1 MIPNYDVDLFADD
14 ALAQPYE
21 HYRRLRDLGPVVWL
35 SAHDLYAVTRYAD
48 VRSVLENPEVFC
60 SGQGVGFNDFINAVG
75 PGTTL
80 MSDGEQHRRLRSV
93 ILRPL
98 TPKAMAQL
106 RPHAQ
111 ILADRLAD
119 ELVARGAFDAVSE
132 LAEVLPATWVP
143 ELLGW
148 PDDAR
153 DRLINWG
160 SANFDA
166 LGPPNDRTD
175 AAGAGLMEMANYARH
190 LAQTTLPEGSMAAGI
205 LAASSRGEI
214 DPAQCPLAIIDYL
227 APSLDTTISALGN
240 AIWLFAT
247 HPHQWQ
253 LLRQDHDR
261 VKHAFNEVLR
271 METPISSFTRVTTR
285 DTEIDGVEVPVD
297 ARVMVSY
304 ASANRDERQWDD
316 ADAFDITRNSAGHI
330 AFGYGDHACAGMGLA
345 RLEGAAVLGALVER
359 VERFELTAPPVR
371 KLNNLIRSFASLPT
385 AVHPTVTEYQSNKI
399 GSR

>member
-1 MIPNYDVDLFADD
+1 MIPTYDVDLFADD
-14 ALAQPYE
+14 ALAEPYE

-35 SAHDLYAVTRYAD
+35 SAHDIYAVARYAD

-60 SGQGVGFNDFINAVG
+60 SGQGVGFNDFINAIG
-75 PGTTL
+75 LGTTL
-80 MSDGEQHRRLRSV
+80 MSDGEQHQRLRSV

-98 TPKAMAQL
+98 TPKALAQL
-106 RPHAQ
+106 RPKAQ
-111 ILADRLAD
+111 ALADRLAD
-119 ELVARGAFDAVSE
+119 QLVTLGVFDAVPD
-132 LAEVLPATWVP
+132 LAEVLPSTWVP

-153 DRLINWG
+153 ERLIDWG
-160 SANFDA
+160 GANFDA
-166 LGPPNDRTD
+166 LGPPNARAD
-175 AAGAGLMEMANYARH
+175 AAGAGLMEMANYASH

-205 LAASSRGEI
+205 LVAAARGEL
-214 DPAQCPLAIIDYL
+214 DQAQCPLAIIDYL

-247 HPHQWQ
+247 HPHQWE
-253 LLRQDHDR
+253 LLRRDHDR

-271 METPISSFTRVTTR
+271 METPISSFTRVTTQPI
-285 DTEIDGVEVPVD
+285 EIDGVEVPAG

-304 ASANRDERQWDD
+304 ASANRDERHWDD
-316 ADAFDITRNSAGHI
+316 ADVFDIARNSAGQI

-385 AVHPTVTEYQSNKI
+385 AVYPTAT
-399 GSR
+399 GSRSSKTGKR

>member
-1 MIPNYDVDLFADD
+1 MIPTDDVDLFADD
-14 ALAQPYE
+14 ALAEPYE

-35 SAHDLYAVTRYAD
+35 SAHDLYAVARYAD
-48 VRSVLENPEVFC
+48 VRSVLDNPEVFC
-60 SGQGVGFNDFINAVG
+60 SGQGVGFNDLINTVG
-75 PGTTL
+75 LGTTL
-80 MSDGEQHRRLRSV
+80 MSDGDQHRRLRSV

-98 TPKAMAQL
+98 TPKALAQL
-106 RPHAQ
+106 RPEAQ
-111 ILADRLAD
+111 ALADQLAD
-119 ELVARGAFDAVSE
+119 ELVMRGTFDAVSD
-132 LAEVLPATWVP
+132 LAEVLPSNWVP

-148 PDDAR
+148 PDDSR
-153 DRLINWG
+153 DRLIDWG

-166 LGPPNDRTD
+166 LGPPNARTD
-175 AAGAGLMEMANYARH
+175 AGGTGLMEMAMYAIH

-205 LAASSRGEI
+205 LDAAARGEI
-214 DPAQCPLAIIDYL
+214 DAAQCPLAIIDYL

-240 AIWLFAT
+240 ALWLFAT
-247 HPHQWQ
+247 HPDQWQ
-253 LLRQDHDR
+253 LLRRDPDR

-271 METPISSFTRVTTR
+271 IETPISSFTRVTTR
-285 DTEIDGVEVPVD
+285 AIEIDGVEVPAG

-304 ASANRDERQWDD
+304 ASANRDERHWDEPD
-316 ADAFDITRNSAGHI
+316 VFDITRNSAGHV

-359 VERFELTAPPVR
+359 VERFELTASPVR

-385 AVHPTVTEYQSNKI
+385 AVYPEATESRPNAI